1 MDGIVNAK
9 VAVNNLPDKPLGI
22 GYMVVRVCDLV
33 FWYYGF
39 YDTYQRALRAASE
52 LENGIVLGVVEKGD
66 K

>member
-9 VAVNNLPDKPLGI
+9 VAVNNLPDKPLGT

-39 YDTYQRALRAASE
+39 YDTYQRALQAAAE
-52 LENGIVLGVVEKGD
+52 LDNGIVLGVVEKGD